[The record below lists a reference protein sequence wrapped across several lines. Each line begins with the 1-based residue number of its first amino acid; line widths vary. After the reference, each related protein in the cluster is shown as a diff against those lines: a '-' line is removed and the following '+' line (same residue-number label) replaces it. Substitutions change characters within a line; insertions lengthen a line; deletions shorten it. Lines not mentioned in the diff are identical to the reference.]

1 MNPYFINI
9 IYIVGIDFALKI
21 KIIMKELVKIMIK
34 KQIILL
40 SILFIYSAYADPIMD
55 FSPPKYVEELPE
67 KDFIEEFPKLG
78 SLFGQGERPMF
89 ADRRAMRVN
98 DILLVKVNESSN
110 ATFSTQKTYN
120 GTQGGELNAPIVN
133 YTGNNQE
140 IAQNIQE
147 FKDGSSF
154 NMTLG
159 ASNSNF
165 NGGGSQNRNENVE
178 LEITARVI
186 KVLNNGNY
194 YIEGTRQIM
203 VDGEKKIILISGV
216 IRPYDIASDNSI
228 ESKFI
233 SELKLNYTSEG
244 DISNKRHKQWGSQ
257 ELEQA
262 WPY

>member
-1 MNPYFINI
+1 
-9 IYIVGIDFALKI
+9 
-21 KIIMKELVKIMIK
+21 MIK
-34 KQIILL
+34 SIVFLL
-40 SILFIYSAYADPIMD
+40 VLFAFIYADPIMD

-98 DILLVKVNESSN
+98 DILLIKVNENSN
-110 ATFSTQKTYN
+110 ASFSAQKTYN
-120 GTQGGELNAPIVN
+120 GTQGGNLNAPIVN
-133 YTGNNQE
+133 YTGDNQE
-140 IAQNIQE
+140 ITQRTE
-147 FKDGSSF
+147 DFKNGSAF
-154 NMTLG
+154 NMTLSN
-159 ASNSNF
+159 SNSNF
-165 NGGGSQNRNENVE
+165 NGSGSQNRNENVKF
-178 LEITARVI
+178 EISARVI

-194 YIEGTRQIM
+194 YIEGTRQVM
-203 VDGEKKIILISGV
+203 VDGEKKIMLLSGV
-216 IRPYDIASDNSI
+216 IRPYDITSDNSI

-244 DISNKRHKQWGSQ
+244 DISNKRHKKWGAE

>member
-1 MNPYFINI
+1 M
-9 IYIVGIDFALKI
+9 V
-21 KIIMKELVKIMIK
+21 VK
-34 KQIILL
+34 KQILLLLILL
-40 SILFIYSAYADPIMD
+40 VYSLYADPIMD
-55 FSPPKYVEELPE
+55 FSPPRYVEELGE

-133 YTGNNQE
+133 YTGNNAE
-140 IAQNIQE
+140 IAQNIQD

-159 ASNSNF
+159 AGNSNF
-165 NGGGSQNRNENVE
+165 NSGGSQNRDENVN

-186 KVLNNGNY
+186 KVLSNGNY

-203 VDGEKKIILISGV
+203 IDGEKKVILISGV
-216 IRPYDIASDNSI
+216 IRPYDISSDNSI

-244 DISNKRHKQWGSQ
+244 DISNKRHQKWGSK

>member
-1 MNPYFINI
+1 MKKFLAL
-9 IYIVGIDFALKI
+9 FAF
-21 KIIMKELVKIMIK
+21 
-34 KQIILL
+34 IIL
-40 SILFIYSAYADPIMD
+40 YADPVMD
-55 FSPPKYVEELPE
+55 FSPPKYVEDLPE

-98 DILLVKVNESSN
+98 DILLVKVNESSS
-110 ATFSTQKTYN
+110 ASFSTQKTYN
-120 GTQGGELNAPIVN
+120 GTQEGTLNAPALN
-133 YTGNNQE
+133 YNGTNQD
-140 IAQNIQE
+140 IAQNVEQ
-147 FKDGSSF
+147 FQNGTAF
-154 NMTLG
+154 NLNL
-159 ASNSNF
+159 ANSDTAF

-178 LEITARVI
+178 FELSARVI

-203 VDGEKKIILISGV
+203 VDGEKKMILLSGV
-216 IRPYDIASDNSI
+216 IRPYDITSDNTI

-244 DISNKRHKQWGSQ
+244 DISNKRHKKWGSA